1 MVGTQYQS
9 EMMEFCTELMRLF
22 IGEVFMFEMC
32 LNESTV
38 NQNSTAI
45 E

>member
-1 MVGTQYQS
+1 
-9 EMMEFCTELMRLF
+9 MEYFCTELMWLY
-22 IGEVFMFEMC
+22 IGEVFKAEIY
-32 LNESTV
+32 LNVPPV